1 MLKFLAGVL
10 FIPYVTFADTTVSPD
25 RLEIISNLKQEI
37 AKQYVLEDKT
47 PAILDSLKILSSSE
61 ELQLVSGDKEF
72 AEVIDSNLKK
82 FDKHFSFSW
91 KANEKTGT
99 NQSSESYWE
108 KLERKNSGFSKVE
121 ILAGNVG
128 YIDFWGFDKVNSNSI
143 ERVANVMAIVSDTSA
158 VIFDLRNNGGGHPE
172 MSQLISS
179 YLFKN
184 RTHLNSIYW
193 RYSGEVDEFWTFRKV
208 KGKKLVD
215 VPIYILTSNKTF
227 SAAEDFAYSLQS
239 LKRAVV
245 VGEVTGGGAHPMRFL
260 DFGNGFVAG
269 IPYGKAINPV
279 TKTNWEW
286 VGVKPDLISSKEDAF
301 NLAYFT
307 VLENLVKAELSFAAK
322 NEIENKL
329 EELAMALRD

>member
-10 FIPYVTFADTTVSPD
+10 FIPCVTFADTAVSAE
-25 RLEIISNLKQEI
+25 RLEIIRNLEQEI
-37 AKQYVLEDKT
+37 TTQYVLEDKI

-61 ELQLVSGDKEF
+61 ELKLVPDKKEF
-72 AEVIDSNLKK
+72 ADVIDKNLKK

-91 KANEKTGT
+91 KASEKIDVE
-99 NQSSESYWE
+99 QPSESYWE
-108 KLERKNSGFSKVE
+108 RLGRKNSGFSKVE
-121 ILAGNVG
+121 ILTGNVG
-128 YIDFWGFDKVNSNSI
+128 YIDFWGFDKVNSYST
-143 ERVANVMAIVSDTSA
+143 ERVANVMAMVSGASA

-193 RYSGEVDEFWTFRKV
+193 RYSGEVDEFWTFSKV

-215 VPIYILTSNKTF
+215 VPIYILTSSKTF

-260 DFGNGFVAG
+260 DFGNGFIAG

-286 VGVKPDLISSKEDAF
+286 VGVKPDLIASEESAF
-301 NLAYFT
+301 NLAYRT
-307 VLENLVKAELSFAAK
+307 VLENLVKTELSFATK
-322 NEIENKL
+322 NEIKDKL
-329 EELAMALRD
+329 EELAMTLGD

>member
-1 MLKFLAGVL
+1 L
-10 FIPYVTFADTTVSPD
+10 FIPCVTLA
-25 RLEIISNLKQEI
+25 EIAGNAEKNQIISDLKQEI
-37 AKQYVLEDKT
+37 TKQYVLEDNI

-61 ELQLVSGDKEF
+61 ELQRVSDNKEF
-72 AEVIDSNLKK
+72 AEVIDKKLKK

-91 KANEKTGT
+91 KANEKIEAK
-99 NQSSESYWE
+99 QPSESYWE
-108 KLERKNSGFSKVE
+108 KLKRKNSGFSKVE
-121 ILAGNVG
+121 ILTGNVG
-128 YIDFWGFDKVNSNSI
+128 YIDFWGFDKVSRNST
-143 ERVANVMAIVSDTSA
+143 ERVAKVMAMVSDTSA

-215 VPIYILTSNKTF
+215 IPIYILTSSTTF

-245 VGEVTGGGAHPMRFL
+245 VGEVTGGGAHPMRFI

-286 VGVKPDLISSKEDAF
+286 VGVKPDLISSKDSAF
-301 NLAYFT
+301 NLAYYT
-307 VLENLVKAELSFAAK
+307 ALENLMKTELSFSAK
-322 NEIENKL
+322 NEIKDKL
-329 EELAMALRD
+329 KELAMALGEQ

>member
-1 MLKFLAGVL
+1 M
-10 FIPYVTFADTTVSPD
+10 
-25 RLEIISNLKQEI
+25 KQEI
-37 AKQYVLEDKT
+37 AKQYVLDEKK
-47 PAILDSLKILSSSE
+47 PAILDSLEILSSSE
-61 ELQLVSGDKEF
+61 ELERVSSDKEF
-72 AEVIDSNLKK
+72 AEAIANDLKK

-91 KANEKTGT
+91 KNDEKIDAN
-99 NQSSESYWE
+99 QPSESYWE
-108 KLERKNSGFSKVE
+108 RLERKNSGFSKVE
-121 ILAGNVG
+121 ILEGNVG
-128 YIDFWGFDKVNSNSI
+128 YIDFWGFDKVNSNST
-143 ERVANVMAIVSDTSA
+143 ERVANVMSMVADTSA
-158 VIFDLRNNGGGHPE
+158 IIFDLRNNGGGHPE

-193 RYSGEVDEFWTFRKV
+193 RDSGEVDEFWTFRKV

-215 VPIYILTSNKTF
+215 IPIYILTSSKTF

-286 VGVKPDLISSKEDAF
+286 VGVKPDLVSSKDSAF
-301 NLAYFT
+301 SLAYYT
-307 VLENLVKAELSFAAK
+307 VLENLVKTELNFAAK
-322 NEIENKL
+322 NEIRDKL
-329 EELAMALRD
+329 QELSKTLGTEL